1 MPILLWFLLLP
12 ILEIVGFIQVG
23 DWIGAGPTIGLLL
36 LSAVIGVLLI
46 RHRGLASLSRVQGA
60 ALQGDAALSGLLDG
74 VCVVIAG
81 ILLIIPGF
89 LSDLLALV
97 LLIPPLRRLMGRWL
111 VGRLAAGNA
120 FQVFGSAGFSQT
132 PGGFQPGSGSGSG
145 AGSGPA
151 GPSFQAQ
158 PGVIDGD
165 YQDVS
170 DQTPNAAP
178 GTPRLSDSQWANQPP
193 DRRPNGRD

>member
-89 LSDLLALV
+89 LSDLVALV
-97 LLIPPLRRLMGRWL
+97 LLIPPLRRGMGRWL

-120 FQVFGSAGFSQT
+120 FQVFGSTRFSQT
-132 PGGFQPGSGSGSG
+132 PGGFSPGSG

-151 GPSFQAQ
+151 GQPFRAQ

-165 YQDVS
+165 FQEIS
-170 DQTPNAAP
+170 DPTPGDAP
-178 GTPRLSDSQWANQPP
+178 GTPRLSDSQWGNQRP
-193 DRRPNGRD
+193 DRRD

>member
-23 DWIGAGPTIGLLL
+23 DWIGAVPTIGLLL

-46 RHRGLASLSRVQGA
+46 RHRGLASLTRVQGT

-89 LSDLLALV
+89 LSDLLALL
-97 LLIPPLRRLMGRWL
+97 LLIPPLRRVMGRWL

-120 FQVFGSAGFSQT
+120 FQVFGSASFSQT
-132 PGGFQPGSGSGSG
+132 ASGFQPGSG

-158 PGVIDGD
+158 PGVIDAD

-178 GTPRLSDSQWANQPP
+178 GTPRLSESQWGNQPP
-193 DRRPNGRD
+193 DRRPNSRD

>member
-36 LSAVIGVLLI
+36 LAAVIGVLLI

-60 ALQGDAALSGLLDG
+60 ALQGDAALNGLLDG

-81 ILLIIPGF
+81 VLLIIPGF

-97 LLIPPLRRLMGRWL
+97 LLIPPLRRVMGRWL

-132 PGGFQPGSGSGSG
+132 GGGFQTRTG
-145 AGSGPA
+145 AGSGPT

-178 GTPRLSDSQWANQPP
+178 GTPRLSDSQWGNQRP
-193 DRRPNGRD
+193 DGRSNSRD

>member
-81 ILLIIPGF
+81 VLLIIPGF

-97 LLIPPLRRLMGRWL
+97 LLIPPLRRVMGRWL

-132 PGGFQPGSGSGSG
+132 GGGFQTRTG
-145 AGSGPA
+145 AGSGPT

-178 GTPRLSDSQWANQPP
+178 GTPRLSDSQWGNQRP
-193 DRRPNGRD
+193 DGRSNSRD

>member
-97 LLIPPLRRLMGRWL
+97 LLIPPLRRVMGRWL

-120 FQVFGSAGFSQT
+120 FQVFGSTGFSQT
-132 PGGFQPGSGSGSG
+132 PGGFPPRSG

-151 GPSFQAQ
+151 GQPFRAQ

-165 YQDVS
+165 FQEISDPTPGDV
-170 DQTPNAAP
+170 P
-178 GTPRLSDSQWANQPP
+178 GTPRLSDSQWGNQRP
-193 DRRPNGRD
+193 DRRD

>member
-46 RHRGLASLSRVQGA
+46 RHRGLSSLTRVQGA

-97 LLIPPLRRLMGRWL
+97 LLIPPLRRVMGRWL

-120 FQVFGSAGFSQT
+120 FQVFGSARFSQT
-132 PGGFQPGSGSGSG
+132 SDGFQTGSG

-178 GTPRLSDSQWANQPP
+178 GTPRLSESQWGNQPP
-193 DRRPNGRD
+193 DRRPNSRD

>member
-60 ALQGDAALSGLLDG
+60 ALQGDGALNGLLDG
-74 VCVVIAG
+74 VCVVFAG

-97 LLIPPLRRLMGRWL
+97 LLIPPLRRGMGRWL

-120 FQVFGSAGFSQT
+120 FQVFGSTGFSRT
-132 PGGFQPGSGSGSG
+132 PGGFQTGSGSGDG
-145 AGSGPA
+145 AGPA
-151 GPSFQAQ
+151 GPSFQAR

-165 YQDVS
+165 FQEIS
-170 DQTPNAAP
+170 DPTANTAP
-178 GTPRLSDSQWANQPP
+178 DTPRLSDSQWGNQRP
-193 DRRPNGRD
+193 DSRD